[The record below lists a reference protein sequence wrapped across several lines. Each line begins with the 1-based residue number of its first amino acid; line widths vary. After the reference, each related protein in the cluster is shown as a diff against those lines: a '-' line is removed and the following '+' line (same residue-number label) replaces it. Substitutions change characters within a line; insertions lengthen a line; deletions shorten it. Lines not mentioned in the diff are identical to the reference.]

1 MWMHASCSVMILQ
14 RSLAA
19 EPLYEQVV
27 HTAGVSILATS
38 EDPFLR
44 FAKTQRLPD
53 SLAP

>member
-1 MWMHASCSVMILQ
+1 MHAVFSELILHL
-14 RSLAA
+14 SLAA
-19 EPLYEQVV
+19 EPLYEQLV
-27 HTAGVSILATS
+27 HTDGMSIPATA